1 MSSSF
6 DYRPSFFKRGF
17 MGSEVQTVENSGAAS
32 FDGVP
37 FEPIYF
43 MMGFIAGLIFISLF
57 KGRWFL

>member
-1 MSSSF
+1 
-6 DYRPSFFKRGF
+6 
-17 MGSEVQTVENSGAAS
+17 MGSEVQAVDNSGAAS